1 MPQPFPS
8 NPDVENER
16 RSLLSLGKLCRIA
29 SLKRMVER
37 ADAAAKPPVSR
48 ALTNGDRTHE
58 IEPTQP

>member
-37 ADAAAKPPVSR
+37 AAEDSRLKAKPDMVIAAER
-48 ALTNGDRTHE
+48 
-58 IEPTQP
+58 